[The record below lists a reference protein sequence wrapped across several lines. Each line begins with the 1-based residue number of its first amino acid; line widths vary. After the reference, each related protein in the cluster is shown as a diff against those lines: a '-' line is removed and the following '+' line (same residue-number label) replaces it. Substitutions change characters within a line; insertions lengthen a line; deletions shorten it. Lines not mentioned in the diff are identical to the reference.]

1 MAFRPITKAAKKDP
15 SQERKALA
23 HQKEEEQKTT
33 IEEELAYRR
42 GLVAVKDLISP
53 ASFEVEPSYVRV
65 GSKYARTVF
74 VIGYPRYINVGW
86 FAPIINYATSFDISI
101 FFTPLATPLVLKQLR
116 NKVGRVEAEI
126 SSGQEKGKPRDP
138 MAESALRDMERL
150 RDDLTQ
156 GTEHFFTVSVY
167 MTLYA
172 NSLEELDKLTED
184 IEGLFGSKLI
194 FTKRVLYQAEQG
206 FNSTLPLC
214 NDEIAIGFNMN
225 TSPAAAAFP
234 FISSDLTS
242 DNGILYGINRH
253 NNSLILFDRF
263 SMQNAN
269 EVVFATSGAG
279 KSIVSSS
286 NVLIKDADGIIR
298 LVQIGPTIDALAK
311 KHVFEKIDD
320 ELEGVVNPGIFVYSF
335 NKQLKGEWSPVSI
348 AARKDAPD
356 DLYVFTMK
364 SGREITVTGDHNML
378 VLRDGSVVAAKSVD
392 IAIGES
398 IPLARKLPE
407 PQHATVTQDIYELL
421 QNNNKIYVDGG
432 SHVIEHNSARLAKVT
447 IDVRY
452 DRYLYKYRTG
462 RLIPLGYFS
471 KILAHLGIEPHTVYS
486 EIRLCSKTTSLEGTS
501 LPPIIH
507 LTAEWARLMGY
518 IVSEGAIREQYI
530 LISNEDETVVD
541 DIIHCLTILGFS
553 YYRRKDDG
561 SFVVAGRVIVEYINA
576 LGIGKTSGDKRIPGV
591 LFGVSSSIV
600 AEFLRAYFEG
610 DGCAENH
617 AVTATSKSKELV
629 SDLAYIFL
637 RFGISVRL
645 SKRIK
650 CATNT
655 VKKTR
660 RTYWQLS
667 LSGQENLAQY
677 AESIGFVT
685 NRKSVKL
692 KKSLGLKGNT
702 NSETIPVQ
710 TVFQELYALFPSHLR
725 GIQDCI
731 ELKNGSYQ
739 PSREKLQTVI
749 DQMNRAVI
757 RFEALRGELEVLT
770 TLPHMTSV
778 VGMGVADKHVNGVL
792 WKEMGQTWNL
802 MKQYQVSPYATNVLR
817 AWSYSSSNHI
827 DFEEV
832 RRAVHHGF
840 RELNLSMKDFNRSL
854 RAGLCEKSDMRYGR
868 LRGAA
873 HHVQLEYQK
882 IAMRLSH
889 IKGLIAKLQNLCSA
903 DLLWDPI
910 TSIEKIK
917 NADTYVYD
925 FTVDN
930 EVFLA
935 GHGGLFVH
943 NSFAIKLEILRS
955 MMMGTDIMVIDPE
968 REYKHLCDAVG
979 GTYVNISLSSTG
991 RINPFDLPRPVGEQ
1005 VSTTDII
1012 RSAVITLKGLMRLM
1026 LGAFTQ
1032 EEDSTIDRALL
1043 EAYAKKDITP
1053 QTDLSAGVEPPT
1065 LTDLQDV
1072 LDGMEGGAGLS
1083 AKLKK
1088 YTEGTFAGL
1097 LNKPTNVET
1106 KNQLVVFSVR
1116 DLEDELR
1123 PIAIYTIINY
1133 IWNVVRSEIKKRI
1146 LVIDEAWWLMQHEDS
1161 ARFIF
1166 ALAKRCRKYYLGM
1179 TTITQDVND
1188 FLNSQYGR
1196 AILTNSAI
1204 QLLLKQSTAAIDTVQ
1219 KTFLLTE
1226 GEKYLL
1232 LEGGPGEGIFFA
1244 GSKHVAIK
1252 VVASYSEDQL
1262 ITTDPRQLLEI
1273 AAAKKEFQD
1282 EHDAAPPPTQ
1292 PNSGSSLAPTN
1303 H

>member
-1 MAFRPITKAAKKDP
+1 MAFRPITRAAKKAP
-15 SQERKALA
+15 AQEKKALA
-23 HQKEEEQKTT
+23 RQEEEELKTT

-42 GLVAVKDLISP
+42 GLIAVKDLISP
-53 ASFEVEPSYVRV
+53 ASFEVEPSYIRI
-65 GSKYARTVF
+65 GSRYARTVF
-74 VIGYPRYINVGW
+74 VVGYPRYINVGW
-86 FAPIINYATSFDISI
+86 FAPIINYAATFDISI
-101 FFTPLATPLVLKQLR
+101 FFSPLATPLVLKQLR

-138 MAESALRDMERL
+138 MAETALRDMERL

-156 GTEHFFTVSVY
+156 GIEHFFTVGVY

-214 NDEIAIGFNMN
+214 NDEISIGFNMN
-225 TSPAAAAFP
+225 TSPSAAAFP

-286 NVLIKDADGIIR
+286 DVLIKDADGIIK
-298 LVQIGPTIDALAK
+298 LVQIGPYIDSLAK
-311 KHVFEKIDD
+311 THVFEKIDE
-320 ELEGVVNPGIFVYSF
+320 ELEGVVDPGIQVYSF
-335 NKQLKGEWSPVSI
+335 TKDLKGEWSPVSI

-356 DLYVFTMK
+356 DLFVFTMK

-378 VLRDGSVVAAKSVD
+378 VLRDGKVVADKSVD
-392 IAIGES
+392 ISVGES
-398 IPLARKLPE
+398 IPLPRHISEPE
-407 PQHATVTQDIYELL
+407 QPVITQDIYELFRS
-421 QNNNKIYVDGG
+421 NPRVYVEGG
-432 SHVIEHNSARLAKVT
+432 SQIIARHYKQLTATK
-447 IDVRY
+447 IDPRL

-462 RLIPLGYFS
+462 RRIPLVYFTRV
-471 KILAHLGIEPHTVYS
+471 LDCLGIEPQVIYS
-486 EIRLCSKTTSLEGTS
+486 DIRLCSKTTSLKETS
-501 LPPIIH
+501 LTPVMR
-507 LTAEWARLMGY
+507 LTPEWSRLMGY
-518 IVSEGAIREQYI
+518 IVSEGAIREHYI

-541 DIIHCLTILGFS
+541 DIIHCLNVLGFS
-553 YYRRKDDG
+553 FYRRKDDG
-561 SFVVAGRVIVEYINA
+561 SFVIAGRVIVEYIKA
-576 LGIGKTSGDKRIPGV
+576 LGIGRTSGDKRVPGV
-591 LFGVSSSIV
+591 LFGAPSTLI
-600 AEFLRAYFEG
+600 AEFLKAYFEG
-610 DGCAENH
+610 DGCVENH
-617 AVTATSKSKELV
+617 AVTATSKSKRLV
-629 SDLAYIFL
+629 SDLSYLFF
-637 RFGISVRL
+637 RFGIHVRL
-645 SKRIK
+645 SRKIK
-650 CATNT
+650 YASNT
-655 VKKTR
+655 KKKIR

-667 LSGQENLAQY
+667 LSGQENLTRY
-677 AESIGFVT
+677 SESIRFVT
-685 NRKSVKL
+685 QRKNARL
-692 KKSLGLKGNT
+692 WRLLGMKSNT
-702 NSETIPVQ
+702 NSDTIPVQ
-710 TVFQELYALFPSHLR
+710 AVFQELYTLFPSHLR

-739 PSREKLQTVI
+739 PSREKL
-749 DQMNRAVI
+749 RAVI
-757 RFEALRGELEVLT
+757 EKVNEAVGCFEKLRGELEMLT
-770 TLPHMTSV
+770 ILPHLTSV
-778 VGMGVADKHVNGVL
+778 VGMGVCDKNVNSVL
-792 WKEMGQTWNL
+792 WKEMGHTWNNI
-802 MKQYQVSPYATNVLR
+802 KQQRVSPHATNVLK
-817 AWSYSSSNHI
+817 AWSYSSYNTI
-827 DFEEV
+827 DFDQV
-832 RRAVHHGF
+832 KSAVHHGF
-840 RELNLSMKDFNRSL
+840 RALNLSMNDFNRSL
-854 RAGLCEKSDMRYGR
+854 RTSLCERDDMRYGR
-868 LRGAA
+868 LRSAA
-873 HHVQLEYQK
+873 QYVMSEYQRV
-882 IAMRLSH
+882 ALHLPRVRD
-889 IKGLIAKLQNLCSA
+889 LIATLQNLCYA
-903 DLLWDPI
+903 DLMWD
-910 TSIEKIK
+910 SIASIKKIQ
-917 NADTYVYD
+917 NVDRYVYD
-925 FTVDN
+925 LTVDN

-979 GTYVNISLSSTG
+979 GTYVNISLSSTS

-1005 VSTTDII
+1005 VSTADII

-1026 LGAFTQ
+1026 LGAFSQ

-1065 LTDLQDV
+1065 LSDLQDV

-1133 IWNVVRSEIKKRI
+1133 IWNVVRSQIKRRI

-1166 ALAKRCRKYYLGM
+1166 ALAKRCRKYYLGV

-1204 QLLLKQSTAAIDTVQ
+1204 QLLLKQSSAAIDVVQ

-1244 GSKHVAIK
+1244 GSKHGAIK

-1273 AAAKKEFQD
+1273 EAAKKEFEEEKGQ
-1282 EHDAAPPPTQ
+1282 AQNQ
-1292 PNSGSSLAPTN
+1292 PNS
-1303 H
+1303 